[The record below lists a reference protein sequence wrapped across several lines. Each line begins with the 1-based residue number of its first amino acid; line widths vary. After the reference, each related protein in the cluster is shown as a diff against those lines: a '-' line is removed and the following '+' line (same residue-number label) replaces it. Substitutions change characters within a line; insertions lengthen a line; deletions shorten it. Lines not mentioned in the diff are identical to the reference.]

1 MIDQH
6 TQNKHTKKI
15 KKGDSVAIL
24 FANKHIEQ
32 ANTQLWIYPRQ
43 KNTKT
48 TGLDTSPQRMRSYP
62 NRNMEMYALLN

>member
-6 TQNKHTKKI
+6 TQNKHIKKN

-43 KNTKT
+43 KKNKNNRIGYFTTKNAFI
-48 TGLDTSPQRMRSYP
+48 PQPQHGDVRIT
-62 NRNMEMYALLN
+62 